1 MPLASLCPS
10 TVFQHDLSPRFQL
23 NSVAPLDLTKD
34 AAQILAFIDAADQQS
49 GDGAAGSADPMAM

>member
-1 MPLASLCPS
+1 MPV
-10 TVFQHDLSPRFQL
+10 VFLSQHDLSPRFQL

-49 GDGAAGSADPMAM
+49 GGGAVRGADSMAM